1 MNTDRPIIGIL
12 CMLAFTAIAP
22 IMDASAKLASDIHP
36 TGQIAVA
43 RYLVQG
49 AIVLP
54 IALYLRQSWTLSHRD
69 WGLLVLRALFTLGS
83 TITFVAAITVMPLA
97 DALAIVFIEPFILMF
112 MGWFILGE
120 SVGPRRIIAS
130 AFGFVGAL
138 IVVQPGILAFGLV
151 ALLPLATGCFFAAY
165 MLVTRQLRSRPP
177 LVLQSATSGL
187 ALLFSV
193 PLLFV
198 FEGRGGMFD
207 AVMPEGIMWFYLI
220 GVGVIATVSH
230 LFLTFALRLAPSAT
244 VAPLSYAE
252 MAFATLIGFFIF
264 GDFPVPTTW
273 IGVSLI
279 VGSGLYLVHREHRL
293 SQHSR
298 LAPAAKS

>member
-1 MNTDRPIIGIL
+1 MNTDRPLIGIL
-12 CMLAFTAIAP
+12 CMLAFTALAP
-22 IMDASAKLASDIHP
+22 IMDASAKLAAQVHP
-36 TGQIAVA
+36 TGQIAIA

-54 IALYLRQSWTLSHRD
+54 IALYLRMSWQISRRD
-69 WGLLVLRALFTLGS
+69 WGLLVLRAFFTLGS
-83 TITFVAAITVMPLA
+83 TISFVAAITVMPLA
-97 DALAIVFIEPFILMF
+97 DALAIVFVEPFILMF

-151 ALLPLATGCFFAAY
+151 ALLPLATGFFFAAY
-165 MLVTRQLRSRPP
+165 MLVTRQLRSHPP

-198 FEGRGGMFD
+198 FEGSGGMFD
-207 AVMPEGIMWFYLI
+207 AVMPEGVMWIYLA

-252 MAFATLIGFFIF
+252 MAFATIIGFLIF
-264 GDFPVPTTW
+264 GDFPAPTTW

-279 VGSGLYLVHREHRL
+279 VGSGLYLVHREHLL
-293 SQHSR
+293 SRQ
-298 LAPAAKS
+298 AQTTI